1 MRIGKWWIGRWLSQG
16 GDDDTQVIFS
26 LSVWSE
32 SPIEALAPMRS
43 LTMPSG
49 KPRADNEILY
59 SIGKTVSFEDGNWDT
74 RADKLDAA
82 VNAALDLLDSTGVDP
97 EEMRRPDVFV
107 KAFFTFG
114 EGAETISANIV
125 ERLARYNATIW
136 IDA

>member
-1 MRIGKWWIGRWLSQG
+1 MSQ

-26 LSVWSE
+26 LSVHCDF
-32 SPIEALAPMRS
+32 PIEALAPMRL
-43 LTMPSG
+43 LTRAGG
-49 KPRADNEILY
+49 KPRADNDVVY
-59 SIGKTVSFEDGNWDT
+59 GIGETISFEDGNSST

-97 EEMRRPDVFV
+97 EEMRRPDVFI

-114 EGAETISANIV
+114 EGAETISAETV
-125 ERLARYNATIW
+125 ERLARYHATIW

>member
-1 MRIGKWWIGRWLSQG
+1 MRIGRWWIGRWLSQS

-32 SPIEALAPMRS
+32 SPIEALAPMRN
-43 LTMPSG
+43 LTMASG
-49 KPRADNEILY
+49 KLRADNEILY
-59 SIGKTVSFEDGNWDT
+59 SIGKTVSFEDGNGDT

-82 VNAALDLLDSTGVDP
+82 VTAALDLLDSTGVDP

-114 EGAETISANIV
+114 EGAETISADIV
-125 ERLARYNATIW
+125 ERLAKYHATIW